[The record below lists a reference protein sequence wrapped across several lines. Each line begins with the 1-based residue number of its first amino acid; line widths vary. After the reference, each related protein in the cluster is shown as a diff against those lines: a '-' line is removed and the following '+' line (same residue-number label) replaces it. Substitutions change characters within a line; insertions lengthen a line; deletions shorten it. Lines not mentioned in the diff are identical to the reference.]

1 MPLSVPH
8 RRYLTIQQ
16 RETLQRLLEERAAA
30 LREEI
35 GEDRMADLNAE
46 PEVAALERDV
56 VELREVEAALARVH
70 EPDFGLCAD
79 CEADIPF
86 ARLQANAWA
95 TRCVAC
101 QARAEHPSLVFGQAS
116 PRPTG
121 AGARLTMRL

>member
-1 MPLSVPH
+1 MPLNVPPVPPVPR

-16 RETLQRLLEERAAA
+16 RETLQLLLDERAAA

-56 VELREVEAALARVH
+56 IELREIEAAQRRVH

-86 ARLQANAWA
+86 ARLQANPSAK
-95 TRCVAC
+95 RCVPC
-101 QARAEHPSLVFGQAS
+101 QARAEGH
-116 PRPTG
+116 
-121 AGARLTMRL
+121 

>member
-16 RETLQRLLEERAAA
+16 RETLQHLLEARAAA

-56 VELREVEAALARVH
+56 VELREVEAAQKRVH
-70 EPDFGLCAD
+70 EPDFGLCVD
-79 CEADIPF
+79 CNADIPF
-86 ARLQANAWA
+86 ARLQANPSAG
-95 TRCVAC
+95 RCVPC
-101 QARAEHPSLVFGQAS
+101 QARAEG
-116 PRPTG
+116 R
-121 AGARLTMRL
+121 

>member
-1 MPLSVPH
+1 MPLNVPNVPNVPPVPH

-56 VELREVEAALARVH
+56 VELRKVEAAQRRVH

-79 CEADIPF
+79 CGSDIPF
-86 ARLQANAWA
+86 ARLQAKAWA
-95 TRCVAC
+95 KRCVAC
-101 QARAEHPSLVFGQAS
+101 QARAE
-116 PRPTG
+116 RP
-121 AGARLTMRL
+121 

>member
-1 MPLSVPH
+1 MEH

-35 GEDRMADLNAE
+35 GEDRLADLNAE
-46 PEVAALERDV
+46 PGVATLERDV

-79 CEADIPF
+79 CDADIPF
-86 ARLQANAWA
+86 ARLEASPSA

-101 QARAEHPSLVFGQAS
+101 QALAERRASHA
-116 PRPTG
+116 
-121 AGARLTMRL
+121 AAA

>member
-16 RETLQRLLEERAAA
+16 RESLQRLLEERAAA
-30 LREEI
+30 LRDEI

-56 VELREVEAALARVH
+56 VELREIEAALGRVH

-86 ARLQANAWA
+86 ARMQATPWA
-95 TRCVAC
+95 RRCVAC
-101 QARAEHPSLVFGQAS
+101 QARAEH
-116 PRPTG
+116 R
-121 AGARLTMRL
+121 

>member
-1 MPLSVPH
+1 MPLSVPLVPH

-56 VELREVEAALARVH
+56 VEWREVEGALGRVH

-79 CEADIPF
+79 CDADIPF
-86 ARLQANAWA
+86 ARLQAYPSAK
-95 TRCVAC
+95 RCVAC
-101 QARAEHPSLVFGQAS
+101 QARAE
-116 PRPTG
+116 RP
-121 AGARLTMRL
+121 